1 MQISSDAEQI
11 AITNA
16 RNRNSA
22 SGTLGALFRLAMHR
36 PGINETVFM
45 SVTRSELEWR
55 FGVRVS
61 GELIKIAK
69 KEEKGGGKL

>member
-45 SVTRSELEWR
+45 SVGDNSVRIRSQLGQNW
-55 FGVRVS
+55 S
-61 GELIKIAK
+61 GGLVY
-69 KEEKGGGKL
+69 G